1 MTHQD
6 WKDQRK
12 ADLASALLA
21 NAKPSRTNTA
31 ARTLAGVTPEEVSAS
46 MGINSEDYETVGTV
60 KMGSAYVNVMR
71 LRRKRDLAGEDT
83 ND

>member
-6 WKDQRK
+6 WKAKRK

-46 MGINSEDYETVGTV
+46 IGISSEDYETVGTV
-60 KMGSAYVNVMR
+60 RIGSACVNVMT
-71 LRRKRDLAGEDT
+71 LRRERDLSGEDT